1 MTLYIIINNMNR
13 IWKTIE
19 DNEDYEVSNDGL
31 VRKKENKKLLPQYIQ
46 KSVCEGYLRYFVSL
60 KTTKHR
66 VHRLV
71 ANAFV
76 PNPENKL
83 EVDHIDG
90 NALNNHYTNLR
101 WATRQEQMRNTK
113 KPSTNTSGI
122 KGVSWKKDREKW
134 KAYCSLNGKQYHFGY
149 FDNIEDAK
157 KAVMKGREKLHGEFG
172 KH

>member
-1 MTLYIIINNMNR
+1 MNR
-13 IWKTIE
+13 VWKTIE
-19 DNEDYEVSNDGL
+19 NNEEYKVSNDGL
-31 VRKKENKKLLPQYIQ
+31 IKKVETGKLMAQSVHKSKGTENY
-46 KSVCEGYLRYFVSL
+46 SRYCIKMFG
-60 KTTKHR
+60 KNYF

-101 WATRQEQMRNTK
+101 WATRHEQMRNTK
-113 KPSTNTSGI
+113 KPVNNTSGI
-122 KGVSWKKDREKW
+122 KGVSWKKDKKKW
-134 KAYCSLNGKQYHFGY
+134 KAYCGLNGKQYHFGY

>member
-1 MTLYIIINNMNR
+1 MNR

-31 VRKKENKKLLPQYIQ
+31 VRKKENKKVLAQTAQ
-46 KSVCEGYLRYFVSL
+46 KSDASEGYVRYIVTL
-60 KTTKHR
+60 KNNKKHR

-101 WATRQEQMRNTK
+101 WATRHEQMRNTK
-113 KPSTNTSGI
+113 KPVNNTSGT
-122 KGVSWKKDREKW
+122 KGVSWKKDKVKW

-157 KAVMKGREKLHGEFG
+157 KAVIKGRSELHGEFG
-172 KH
+172 KHE